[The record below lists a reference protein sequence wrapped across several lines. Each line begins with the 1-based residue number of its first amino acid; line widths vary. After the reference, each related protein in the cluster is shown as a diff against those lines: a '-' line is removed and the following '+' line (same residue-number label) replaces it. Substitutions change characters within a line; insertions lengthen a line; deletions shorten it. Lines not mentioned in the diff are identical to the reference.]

1 MKETSVDR
9 PNYCVI
15 IQKKRVNIFL
25 TATTTNLLMV
35 FKRIFSI
42 MFFHSKDAHLYNFYN
57 VTSQS
62 NHIYFISVDL

>member
-15 IQKKRVNIFL
+15 TQKKRVNIFL

-42 MFFHSKDAHLYNFYN
+42 MFFRSKDAHLYNFYN
-57 VTSQS
+57 VKFQS
-62 NHIYFISVDL
+62 NHIFFISVDL